1 MLPALLEGARS
12 GKNRFFIQFGGQGNS
27 FLKEMQ
33 ILYERPELSEF
44 FDVCFEAIEH
54 CLNRPDV
61 REELDRFY
69 PRGFPLKQWLEKTVR
84 PHDDD
89 LYLCTITFA
98 GNQITQLGSYVAAVM
113 GGYTPDAFY
122 PYVSSGTGHSGG
134 LQAAVFSALGLEGR
148 DLLDAAYR
156 FVVWYTI
163 AGFHSQRAYGFPAVP
178 DDVLESILAVER
190 EPPRPMS
197 VVTGPTT
204 EELQEYVDSFNASG
218 PYEPFPV
225 RISLINTDRIN
236 VITGHAADLAR
247 LRLRFLS
254 LFEERK
260 YSWNFVNVSIP
271 FHRPDTMG
279 PAIQGF
285 FADEACRNFP
295 YRGSDLKF
303 PVYSF
308 YDGRDLREMDRLG
321 EFLADVMMSM
331 PLYWNRS
338 LRGLLDDPAI
348 THVLDFGPGK
358 VTTILTRTILEECG
372 RSVELLSA
380 VGRAGLRKIL
390 E

>member
-1 MLPALLEGARS
+1 
-12 GKNRFFIQFGGQGNS
+12 
-27 FLKEMQ
+27 
-33 ILYERPELSEF
+33 
-44 FDVCFEAIEH
+44 
-54 CLNRPDV
+54 
-61 REELDRFY
+61 
-69 PRGFPLKQWLEKTVR
+69 
-84 PHDDD
+84 
-89 LYLCTITFA
+89 
-98 GNQITQLGSYVAAVM
+98 
-113 GGYTPDAFY
+113 
-122 PYVSSGTGHSGG
+122 
-134 LQAAVFSALGLEGR
+134 
-148 DLLDAAYR
+148 
-156 FVVWYTI
+156 
-163 AGFHSQRAYGFPAVP
+163 
-178 DDVLESILAVER
+178 
-190 EPPRPMS
+190 
-197 VVTGPTT
+197 
-204 EELQEYVDSFNASG
+204 
-218 PYEPFPV
+218 
-225 RISLINTDRIN
+225 

-247 LRLRFLS
+247 FRLRFLS

-279 PAIQGF
+279 PAIHGF